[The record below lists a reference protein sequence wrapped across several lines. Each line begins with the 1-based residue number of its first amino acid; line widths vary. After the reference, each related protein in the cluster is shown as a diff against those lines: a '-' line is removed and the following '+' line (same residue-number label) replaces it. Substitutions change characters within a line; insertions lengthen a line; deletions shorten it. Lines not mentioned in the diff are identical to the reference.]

1 MASRR
6 VLLLVNPN
14 SRRGASYLDRLLDL
28 FATLDVEV
36 VQPDGD
42 GRPDFAK
49 VIRELASRID
59 MVVVG
64 GGDGSVHA
72 ALPGLLQ
79 TGLPLLVVPLGT
91 ANDLARALELPTDPL
106 EAARLVV
113 DGRQRRV
120 DVGRV
125 NGAPFVNVANMGVSV
140 DIARALNGDLKRR
153 FGVLAYAIAAWRA
166 LSRPRRFRAVIRLPG
181 ETLEVRSI
189 QLAVGAGRNYG
200 GGMVI
205 NEDARIDDGLLWLYS
220 IAPRSFWQLVKDAFA
235 LRAGR
240 HRDAERVTT
249 RSAPWFE
256 IRTRRPRTVTAD
268 GEIVTRTPI
277 RLEILPQALLVVVPP
292 DVGTEAAST
301 G

>member
-1 MASRR
+1 MAERR

-14 SRRGASYLDRLLDL
+14 SRRGALYLDQLLDL
-28 FATLDVEV
+28 FASLGVEV
-36 VQPDGD
+36 VHPGGAGKPDA
-42 GRPDFAK
+42 PK
-49 VIRELASRID
+49 VIREHAGRID

-72 ALPGLLQ
+72 ALPGLLE

-91 ANDLARALELPTDPL
+91 ANDLARALDLPTDPL

-113 DGRQRRV
+113 DGSLRRI
-120 DVGRV
+120 DAGRV
-125 NGAPFVNVANMGVSV
+125 NGVPFVNVANMGISV
-140 DIARALNGDLKRR
+140 DIARSLNGDLKRR
-153 FGVLAYAIAAWRA
+153 FGVLAYAIATWRA
-166 LSRPRRFRAVIRLPG
+166 VARPRRFRAAIRLPG
-181 ETLEVRSI
+181 ETLQVRSI

-256 IRTRRPRTVTAD
+256 IHTRRPRTVTAD
-268 GEIVTRTPI
+268 GEMVTRTPI
-277 RLEILPQALLVVVPP
+277 RLEILPQALRVVVPP
-292 DVGTEAAST
+292 DVGTGAAQA